1 MPWRTGMSSNAPRT
15 GRALPPLV
23 TWPSFALMLVL
34 LVLPALAMAAMSLFT
49 STFLGIEWVPGLQNF
64 ERLFTS
70 NVALPVLGRTML
82 IASVTTAVVL
92 VLSYPA
98 AYWIATRSSAVRNLL
113 LLLILLPYWIS
124 YVVRT
129 YAWYPLLGTNG
140 VVNWVLVS
148 LGILDEPSPIFL
160 FSQVS
165 VYLGLIY
172 VWFPFAAV
180 PIYLA
185 LDRIDRSYLE
195 ASADLGATRFQSF
208 WTVVFPLSIPGV
220 IGGGLLVFIL
230 AAGSYV
236 TPKLLGSPSSI
247 MFGEIIVDQFGGTFD
262 WGFGAV
268 LALALTL
275 AITLILVFLSRW
287 MGLREIFLGREVR

>member
-1 MPWRTGMSSNAPRT
+1 MTGARTVRRM
-15 GRALPPLV
+15 PPLITLPAFV
-23 TWPSFALMLVL
+23 LMLFL
-34 LVLPALAMAAMSLFT
+34 FVLPAIAMAAMAFFS
-49 STFLGIEWVPGLQNF
+49 SSFLGIEWAPTLRNF
-64 ERLFTS
+64 DRLFNS
-70 NVALPVLGRTML
+70 NVALPVLGRTL
-82 IASVTTAVVL
+82 QIAAITTAVVL

-98 AYWIATRSSAVRNLL
+98 AYWIATRASGIRNLL

-140 VVNWVLVS
+140 VLNSVLVGT
-148 LGILDEPSPIFL
+148 GILSEPSPIFL

-172 VWFPFAAV
+172 VWFPFATV

-195 ASADLGATRFQSF
+195 ASADLGASRIQSF
-208 WTVVFPLSIPGV
+208 WTVVLPLSMPGV

-230 AAGSYV
+230 SAGSYV

-247 MFGEIIVDQFGGTFD
+247 MFGEVIVDQFGGTFD
-262 WGFGAV
+262 WGFGAA
-268 LALALTL
+268 LALALTFSIAVL
-275 AITLILVFLSRW
+275 LIVLSRW
-287 MGLREIFLGREVR
+287 MRLREVFLGREAG